1 MSLFDTA
8 RDDAEDILGDPD
20 GFTVATLITTP
31 ADVTFGTLDPQDLD
45 NQIRGFPGDHFTQ
58 YDPESM
64 APQAGLNAKITY
76 SLKTLLDEGVITDTV
91 ELDFVDYQIAWLDP
105 TSGNR
110 RDFRID
116 RILPTR
122 SLTHIVLILGDLE
135 IIP

>member
-1 MSLFDTA
+1 MSLFDIA
-8 RDDAEDILGDPD
+8 RDDAKDILGDPD

-31 ADVTFGTLDPQDLD
+31 ADIVFGTLDPEDLD

-58 YDPESM
+58 YDAESM

-76 SLKTLLDEGVITDTV
+76 SLKTLLDEGVIADTV
-91 ELDFVDYQIAWLDP
+91 ELDFVNYQIAWLDP

-110 RDFRID
+110 RDFRVD
-116 RILPTR
+116 SILPTR

-135 IIP
+135 ITP